1 MSNDSISSDIISS
14 IKEYLSLYK
23 RVDNYPT
30 YDGYALLNQRGGM
43 ICERMLAIVL
53 LRWGHEPFGAPIAL
67 ICAKDEEIS
76 KLFPEQ
82 IRNYLLAIHNLQYPS
97 PYPDYEAQRE
107 LAQAFFQA
115 FFWFSIWFDN
125 EIGADGAIIR
135 VFEEYIFKNSEV
147 LQGAL
152 VDNYPSIPDDKP
164 RANRLTVVDALN
176 QLNDLANII
185 NARTERTE
193 QTVNEISKQIK
204 LLSNQITAY
213 QSLVQRQLQLSGSK
227 DEEEHIIQAF
237 TEECIPR
244 IVDNMKSC
252 NEERAF
258 ELEKKKLILSLGEGA
273 WNKMDE
279 SSKTFLISS
288 KVMYNNLILLDD
300 AIDYSGVCL
309 LITKALELELRN
321 RFFCG
326 FIDYLNEAYNRDY
339 SVYHTALIY
348 QKKPRSIAH
357 FSLGD
362 LMYLFCVYENGN
374 DSQAQ
379 KENNKRKVIEY
390 SKARLFSK
398 KSDEEIANILVD
410 YAYSVDLIRNSYR
423 NPSAHAN
430 QVKRATAEDCFN
442 LIIDVEKLLKRMLD
456 SFDV

>member
-1 MSNDSISSDIISS
+1 MSNDPISSDIISS

-53 LRWGHEPFGAPIAL
+53 LRWGHEPFGSPIAL

-82 IRNYLLAIHNLQYPS
+82 IRNYLLAIHNLRYPS

-107 LAQAFFQA
+107 LANAFFQA
-115 FFWFSIWFDN
+115 FFLFSIWFDN
-125 EIGADGAIIR
+125 EIGVDGAVIR

-152 VDNYPSIPDDKP
+152 VDNYPPIPDDKP
-164 RANRLTVVDALN
+164 RAKRLTVVDALN
-176 QLNDLANII
+176 QLNDLAYII

-213 QSLVQRQLQLSGSK
+213 QSLVQRQLLHSETK
-227 DEEEHIIQAF
+227 DEEDRIIQAF

-244 IVDNMKSC
+244 IVDNIKSC
-252 NEERAF
+252 NAERAF
-258 ELEKKKLILSLGEGA
+258 DLETKKLIISLGESA

-279 SSKTFLISS
+279 SSRTFLISS

-300 AIDYSGVCL
+300 AMDYSGVCL
-309 LITKALELELRN
+309 LITKALEVELKK
-321 RFFCG
+321 RFFGG
-326 FIDYLNEAYNRDY
+326 FLEYLDKTYNRDY
-339 SVYHTALIY
+339 SVYHTVLLH
-348 QKKPRSIAH
+348 QKTPKRDEQIT
-357 FSLGD
+357 LGA
-362 LMYLFCVYENGN
+362 MTYLLCLFERTK
-374 DSQAQ
+374 DTSAQ
-379 KENNKRKVIEY
+379 RENNRHKLIEY
-390 SKARLFSK
+390 SKACLFSTLK
-398 KSDEEIANILVD
+398 DDEIDLLLTD
-410 YAYSVDLIRNSYR
+410 YARKIESIKETFR
-423 NPSAHAN
+423 NPAAHTG
-430 QVKRATAEDCFN
+430 QIKRTTAEECFN
-442 LIIDVEKLLKRMLD
+442 LIVDVEKLLKRMLD